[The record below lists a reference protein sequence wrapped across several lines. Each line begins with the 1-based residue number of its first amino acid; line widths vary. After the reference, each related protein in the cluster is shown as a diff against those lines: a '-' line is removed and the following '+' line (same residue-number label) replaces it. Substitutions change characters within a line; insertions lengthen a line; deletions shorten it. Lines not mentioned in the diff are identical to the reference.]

1 MPENAHRPPAARPA
15 APNEGPAAS
24 SAGPAGSAT
33 STTGLA
39 AVTAG
44 PAAPTGGLA
53 PPTAGPFHPGELAA
67 QQLAGGGSAG
77 GAIRSFM
84 PDQHRR
90 FFAQL
95 PFVAVATTD
104 DGGPVATLW
113 TGRPGFVS
121 SPDPHTLRIAIA
133 LDPADPASPAFVA
146 GAPLGLLGIELATRR
161 RNRASGAITAVDP
174 GGITVAIR
182 QSFGNCPRYIHP
194 RDVLTAPAS
203 AATAER
209 FDGLDHDVVA
219 AIAAADTFFVATA
232 ARTGEPAGGVDIS
245 HRGGPPGFVR
255 VDGNVLTIP
264 DYAGNRY
271 FNTLGNLVSDPRAAL
286 VFVDFARG
294 DLLHLQ
300 GRAEI
305 QWHGPEVSALDD
317 AERLWRV
324 NVERGWRRRAALPL
338 RWTAPAG

>member
-1 MPENAHRPPAARPA
+1 MPDDAHRPHAAPPAASNP
-15 APNEGPAAS
+15 GPAAS
-24 SAGPAGSAT
+24 SAGPT
-33 STTGLA
+33 
-39 AVTAG
+39 G
-44 PAAPTGGLA
+44 PAASNPRLTAVTTSPAAPSDGLA
-53 PPTAGPFHPGELAA
+53 PPTAWPFHPGELAA

-77 GAIRSFM
+77 GAIRSFL

-121 SPDPHTLRIAIA
+121 SPDPHALRIAAA
-133 LDPADPASPAFVA
+133 LDPADPASPAFVT

-174 GGITVAIR
+174 DGLTVAIR
-182 QSFGNCPRYIHP
+182 QSFGNCPSYIHP
-194 RDVLTAPAS
+194 RDVVSAPAS
-203 AATAER
+203 AAPAEHLH
-209 FDGLDHDVVA
+209 GLDGDAAA
-219 AIAAADTFFVATA
+219 AITAADTFFVATA
-232 ARTGEPAGGVDIS
+232 ARTGEPTGGVDIS

-255 VDGNVLTIP
+255 VDGDVLTIP
-264 DYAGNRY
+264 DYRGNRY

-300 GRAEI
+300 GRVEI
-305 QWHGPEVSALDD
+305 QWHGPEVSALDG

-324 NVERGWRRRAALPL
+324 HVVRGWRRPAAVPL
-338 RWTAPAG
+338 RWTALAG

>member
-1 MPENAHRPPAARPA
+1 MPDDAQVPHAD
-15 APNEGPAAS
+15 
-24 SAGPAGSAT
+24 
-33 STTGLA
+33 
-39 AVTAG
+39 
-44 PAAPTGGLA
+44 
-53 PPTAGPFHPGELAA
+53 GPFHPGELTA

-90 FFAQL
+90 FFARL

-104 DGGPVATLW
+104 AGGPIATLW
-113 TGRPGFVS
+113 TGRPGFVR
-121 SPDPHTLRIAIA
+121 SPDPHTLHIAVA

-161 RNRASGAITAVDP
+161 RNRANGVITAVEPDAVTI
-174 GGITVAIR
+174 GIH
-182 QSFGNCPRYIHP
+182 QSFGNCPSYIHP
-194 RDVLTAPAS
+194 RDAAPA
-203 AATAER
+203 AAAAVAAER
-209 FDGLDHDVVA
+209 LHGLDASATA

-232 ARTGEPAGGVDIS
+232 ARTGEPTGGVDIS

-255 VDGNVLTIP
+255 VDGDILTIP
-264 DYAGNRY
+264 DYRGNRY

-305 QWHGPEVSALDD
+305 QWHGPEVSALDG

-324 NVERGWRRRAALPL
+324 HVERGWRRRAALPL
-338 RWTAPAG
+338 RWTATAA